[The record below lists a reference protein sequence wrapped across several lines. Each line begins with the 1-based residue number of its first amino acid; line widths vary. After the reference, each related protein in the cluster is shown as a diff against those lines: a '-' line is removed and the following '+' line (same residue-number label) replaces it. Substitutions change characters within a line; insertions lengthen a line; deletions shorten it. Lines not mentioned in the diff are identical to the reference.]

1 MRSRQAT
8 TRPHVSPKRR
18 TSGVSS
24 TQATKPLS
32 SPVEESESVSSSESS
47 NLRKPPFVSTKGGK
61 LSLEAASVTEPGEA
75 GPNGEADREKS
86 SSVLTAEVAAPGGE
100 KGEKTKDQ
108 LSVGAHDEGGS
119 NEKIQRDGGK
129 AEQAADRRTE
139 RESKPLSFCESLTSR
154 LREKAER
161 VLEKANAK
169 WLEQEEHFEDL
180 VKSRSLAARE
190 ELKVR
195 ETTLKALQGALND
208 KLEEQMRW
216 RKKQLQRIRA
226 YQERLRE
233 DAMRAGSGEKGLE
246 DQSPETSADSS
257 GGVKKKD
264 KAGASREA
272 RTTLQALSSSAAA
285 SQSTKGVYRPAKTPT
300 HAAGN
305 ASSSYGGAA
314 PGASGSGAC
323 ASPLSGKGGRSA
335 LPKGRRA
342 GEEEKTS
349 AASSSTSE
357 EAERPADEERQCLA
371 DATAAQ
377 LFFLDDGEEEPGPEG
392 ENGDQETPRKKG
404 KDGEEEE
411 RGGGRGQA
419 CATASRGERKKKED
433 FWTKEV
439 VDANLKNAQQL
450 LQEMRL
456 VVTQLAADLE
466 AIEASSAQ
474 KGGSEGRERKNA
486 ADAHIRT
493 LCGAL
498 RDVAFHTR
506 GDIER
511 IVDEKCKIENLKLLH
526 HQRAQTQ
533 IIQRLVVAIDAWTE
547 QHATAYKKCEEELKI
562 HNHHNAI
569 REAVLTLRKGDDFTS
584 PPEKQALERQM
595 QEKEQSL
602 SVKRHDVIHEA
613 LECLPASMT
622 PEKVNRWMGRL
633 GRIREVGEA
642 WMRNL
647 VGDFIDLKEIQRRR
661 SEALIHTCSDR
672 VEHFNARILW
682 GACDTAR
689 AVAAQLLRP
698 LQEQHLEELQMDL
711 DVLASRME
719 ERQRAEHHVCL
730 RLLVFLSQVGS
741 FLAAFR
747 ESHHLLNSSQRRLAM
762 DASKAFVDANR
773 QQAAGILA
781 LREEM
786 KTAATLGELDA
797 LKKKAEEAL
806 RGLDGLVRAGVKRIG
821 TLGQSFLPQTHE
833 RRRSELAK
841 FLHLWNLA
849 PLSEEQQKKYSALVE
864 ERGRTETN
872 GSDGPSGSRLT
883 DARDADGP
891 SLPPPRALAEEKRR
905 QESGDTEPSSHGR
918 RAREREETHP
928 EDASLSRGPSS
939 PTARA
944 SPARMRS
951 HANSGA
957 SKNLKG
963 GEKRNENGSGRKPNS
978 SSAHA
983 GSSDRRP
990 GTGGSSKEGETATGS
1005 KGSSHGG
1012 SKGDREDVRK
1022 KDKNGKRDV
1031 CDDEID
1037 LDKDIWWTDSRG
1049 QTYRQL
1055 KTFEAML
1062 GALVLP
1068 SSGDACALP
1077 VSPPAAPARDLPNDK
1092 KKMSSSPSS
1101 ASLLLPRSL
1110 TALSASHRSVSNG
1123 RAASASRNAPLTED
1137 GASGSPGSAT
1147 QEEAEGRDEETGNPV
1162 EILLRESWKDGLTRL
1177 RAASFDFVARAL
1189 DELETTATALG
1200 EAAYSTALGEM
1211 KRVLTEFDST
1221 SATVASFSFV
1231 YKHRQQ
1237 QLAAH
1242 VARLERF
1249 LQGVASAVGRQ
1260 QHLLAQTEEELELLL
1275 QDMGAEQTQFQQLR
1289 LESLL
1294 THVGG
1299 SATAV
1304 ASSPSPVSPSK
1315 PLSSSVSARRA
1326 SSSPGTRNGR
1336 LLFSSLSARGK
1347 EGKGDI
1353 EASPTALASGGDL
1366 EAGDGGSGDPPGA
1379 SDDGLPDGR
1388 IGGCLIQQL
1397 ERRRKQF
1404 VQEQDQLRKTAEA
1417 KIQFIEQSVI
1427 ASLQKVH
1434 TKIQNFF
1441 SSTPP
1446 SISEKEIQE
1455 ANSKRGEWTE
1465 EIEKRRD
1472 DWQARVASWKERL
1485 ESTAAEGRKQME
1497 EHFAG
1502 LEDRISRLYGLG
1514 RQHGAP
1520 KRAAVAALHHL
1531 HQQYEAA
1538 IQRCFQCIVLS
1549 TEQAARRIFASRQD
1563 LGDCSSSP
1571 SRYTS
1576 KRRGAG
1582 SRTFGRPCGVILTF
1596 FEGPPSD
1603 ASSFLAQS
1611 PFSGSCHAS
1620 PSMKCLAGSPV
1631 RTLERSQLGAGA
1643 GTAGDPFGQ
1652 GWNETGDKMG
1662 AQKSPNCL
1670 RQAASWPA
1678 AGEGVGEES
1687 CPTACTTDGRR
1698 KHSCSA
1704 SLGRSRST
1712 DRGGP
1717 DTGATLASH
1726 SFLSVDLLKPH
1737 ERNALS
1743 FTYHVRTALDDPK
1756 YKRFISASSSLPVK
1770 THGITQRT
1778 NNGQTGK
1785 HEALSQGVFAS
1796 AVSRPEGEVR
1806 VSIAQEIRAGY
1817 ALAGSIILVLCQR
1830 LQCLRPSRV
1839 SFVDEGAEQVLQG
1852 LPLLQDHWHPSAEE
1866 TWSTGKC
1873 RENPHDRK
1881 NPREGQQGGPSGENR
1896 RKAAAVSA
1904 SVNTSTGSAKGSSGG
1919 AGLTLG
1925 RGDLE
1930 PESNAE
1936 QVSRET
1942 VEAVARTSML
1952 ECLLGSVTSLP
1963 VSYAAAVEEIEKE
1976 FRCKAAT
1983 AVVCASSTGGGASS
1997 VGRGNGRNDG
2007 LPTATGGG
2015 VPAGKDIESP
2025 VYVDH
2030 FAQYLRTQAEANR
2043 QKLVAVIR
2051 FFCRIVREELFP
2063 TAVCGIFLD
2072 LGRALQDQLEALDIY
2087 LRNSKPADERLSP
2100 TDMDFIRKLERQWK
2114 ANLLNL
2120 DAQLKCIE
2128 DTGRLRYNKHTIEQ
2142 GAPVS
2147 LKKPGTTCLS
2157 SLLKNSARTCI
2168 VAYNSNI
2175 AFFFRCWSCNRE
2187 LCSAEENRCEQ
2198 VTALVSKVC
2207 KEAASQ
2213 LNASS
2218 AFITNGCIGHFEF
2231 LVTVLDRL
2239 PQLADFLPLDG
2250 YGRYHR
2256 GNAALKDASVG
2267 VLFQLGARKGAFH
2280 RQLETEILVISQS
2293 QRRIERDDL
2302 YVVVPITSSHS
2313 LFNFM
2318 FFVVSDIPFSSYSM
2332 PRRSLKRRLRKK
2344 VSFLQCDD
2352 GAVAQVPSGFSTQ
2365 NSPAAA
2371 YGNSPASSAGVANSK
2386 VDNSYPAPS
2395 LESDGSNYFTKQ
2407 WRGLPIQPW
2416 SLVNLNRFVGIEFSR
2431 AIADATYGG
2440 IAAEANATEKWSAP
2454 VLPLLYPPKSATPVD
2469 NTPLSASSVNARE
2482 KAVTQQAHRHQ
2493 PVGKPAAGGATA
2505 VRTDPLDDQN
2515 GSEILFSKTI
2525 NSFSEH
2531 RNSRAAGVDLPRSH
2545 TESKT
2550 LDPQG

>member
-1502 LEDRISRLYGLG
+1502 LEDRISRLY
-1514 RQHGAP
+1514 
-1520 KRAAVAALHHL
+1520 
-1531 HQQYEAA
+1531 
-1538 IQRCFQCIVLS
+1538 
-1549 TEQAARRIFASRQD
+1549 
-1563 LGDCSSSP
+1563 
-1571 SRYTS
+1571 
-1576 KRRGAG
+1576 
-1582 SRTFGRPCGVILTF
+1582 
-1596 FEGPPSD
+1596 
-1603 ASSFLAQS
+1603 
-1611 PFSGSCHAS
+1611 
-1620 PSMKCLAGSPV
+1620 
-1631 RTLERSQLGAGA
+1631 
-1643 GTAGDPFGQ
+1643 
-1652 GWNETGDKMG
+1652 
-1662 AQKSPNCL
+1662 
-1670 RQAASWPA
+1670 
-1678 AGEGVGEES
+1678 
-1687 CPTACTTDGRR
+1687 
-1698 KHSCSA
+1698 
-1704 SLGRSRST
+1704 
-1712 DRGGP
+1712 
-1717 DTGATLASH
+1717 
-1726 SFLSVDLLKPH
+1726 
-1737 ERNALS
+1737 
-1743 FTYHVRTALDDPK
+1743 
-1756 YKRFISASSSLPVK
+1756 
-1770 THGITQRT
+1770 
-1778 NNGQTGK
+1778 
-1785 HEALSQGVFAS
+1785 
-1796 AVSRPEGEVR
+1796 
-1806 VSIAQEIRAGY
+1806 
-1817 ALAGSIILVLCQR
+1817 
-1830 LQCLRPSRV
+1830 
-1839 SFVDEGAEQVLQG
+1839 
-1852 LPLLQDHWHPSAEE
+1852 
-1866 TWSTGKC
+1866 
-1873 RENPHDRK
+1873 
-1881 NPREGQQGGPSGENR
+1881 
-1896 RKAAAVSA
+1896 
-1904 SVNTSTGSAKGSSGG
+1904 
-1919 AGLTLG
+1919 
-1925 RGDLE
+1925 
-1930 PESNAE
+1930 
-1936 QVSRET
+1936 ET

-2072 LGRALQDQLEALDIY
+2072 LGRALQDQLE
-2087 LRNSKPADERLSP
+2087 
-2100 TDMDFIRKLERQWK
+2100 
-2114 ANLLNL
+2114 
-2120 DAQLKCIE
+2120 
-2128 DTGRLRYNKHTIEQ
+2128 
-2142 GAPVS
+2142 
-2147 LKKPGTTCLS
+2147 
-2157 SLLKNSARTCI
+2157 
-2168 VAYNSNI
+2168 
-2175 AFFFRCWSCNRE
+2175 E

-2250 YGRYHR
+2250 WVR
-2256 GNAALKDASVG
+2256 GKELFIVNLRLK
-2267 VLFQLGARKGAFH
+2267 
-2280 RQLETEILVISQS
+2280 
-2293 QRRIERDDL
+2293 
-2302 YVVVPITSSHS
+2302 
-2313 LFNFM
+2313 
-2318 FFVVSDIPFSSYSM
+2318 FSSY
-2332 PRRSLKRRLRKK
+2332 RSL
-2344 VSFLQCDD
+2344 
-2352 GAVAQVPSGFSTQ
+2352 
-2365 NSPAAA
+2365 N
-2371 YGNSPASSAGVANSK
+2371 GVF
-2386 VDNSYPAPS
+2386 

-2416 SLVNLNRFVGIEFSR
+2416 SL
-2431 AIADATYGG
+2431 DATYGG

-2525 NSFSEH
+2525 NSFSSPVH
-2531 RNSRAAGVDLPRSH
+2531 KQLFRVRNAAFLTALEEVRRAS
-2545 TESKT
+2545 TETREQLASIYREVTQNRRLWTRKVEQ
-2550 LDPQG
+2550 LEQIRQEVLQ